1 MSAGEVNAIGEHL
14 NVVMAEWK
22 MSTNSRIFEF
32 FFLNPSQFVGASI
45 VTSGNW
51 IKYSF
56 LF

>member
-22 MSTNSRIFEF
+22 MATNSRIFEF